1 MLLSVRLPAGGGG
14 GRDRRLVERTR
25 EAASAASA
33 ALGAAVHLFDRR
45 CSELTHRTKGG
56 AECTN
61 ICS

>member
-25 EAASAASA
+25 EAASAE
-33 ALGAAVHLFDRR
+33 LGAAVHRFDRR

>member
-1 MLLSVRLPAGGGG
+1 MQGISAGTLRLIR
-14 GRDRRLVERTR
+14 RDRRLVERTR